1 MISPVRSHQEALK
14 GVDEASRWSGGRQ
27 TPSRSIERE
36 HVMNTKNHTQS
47 NGHAAAHTN
56 GKSHATVHVTASAD
70 PRQEQASEA
79 LADLA
84 RIKRELA
91 PDRALSARERRYA
104 SKFAR
109 VNASSSSRPSA
120 RPRNKGLATFDATQK
135 TTRSPTSASSSRW
148 SRRSAARLQ
157 ALEDTVHGRHQYAAE
172 QALAVYASLKG
183 LVRFTNDVGTQAQ
196 VEELFKL
203 ITTRK
208 KGTAK
213 AAARQRWR
221 LPAAVSNDNAVT
233 K

>member
-1 MISPVRSHQEALK
+1 
-14 GVDEASRWSGGRQ
+14 
-27 TPSRSIERE
+27 
-36 HVMNTKNHTQS
+36 MNTKNHTQS

-56 GKSHATVHVTASAD
+56 GKSHATVHITASAD

-79 LADLA
+79 LAGLA

-109 VNASSSSRPSA
+109 VNAQFIEQAVSA
-120 RPRNKGLATFDATQK
+120 AAEQGARDTSTRPRR

-196 VEELFKL
+196 VGELFKL

-208 KGTAK
+208 KGT
-213 AAARQRWR
+213 RQGGCVGSDGDCR
-221 LPAAVSNDNAVT
+221 LR
-233 K
+233 